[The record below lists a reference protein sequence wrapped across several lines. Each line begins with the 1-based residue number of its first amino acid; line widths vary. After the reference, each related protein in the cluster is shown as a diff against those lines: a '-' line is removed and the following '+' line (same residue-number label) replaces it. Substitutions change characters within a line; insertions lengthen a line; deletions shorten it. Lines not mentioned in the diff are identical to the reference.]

1 MNDGTDGSGVVFS
14 FVCVNAVLMEMVCD
28 CERERESACA
38 CEILLANLLF
48 TVTLCIRYNT
58 P

>member
-1 MNDGTDGSGVVFS
+1 MNDGTDGSGVLFS
-14 FVCVNAVLMEMVCD
+14 FLCVNAVLMEMVCD
-28 CERERESACA
+28 CERESACA

>member
-1 MNDGTDGSGVVFS
+1 MMETDGSGVVFS
-14 FVCVNAVLMEMVCD
+14 FRVYAVLTDMVC
-28 CERERESACA
+28 ESACA

-48 TVTLCIRYNT
+48 TVTLFIRYNT